1 MKMWKRGLSPIPHC
15 EIGDSPLFHILLDL
29 AKIWRGMWGE
39 STFAALFNMRGM
51 NNNQQWINESG
62 TFFPVSGDTRLLESP
77 GDGVFVVVQISTPMM
92 KRIGLKRIGDKF
104 DFDFK
109 LYELGSEPIIGLV
122 KKTWQ
127 SDTFIEGNKNLG
139 VIFNGIKGTG
149 KTISAKLLCNAI
161 GLPVV
166 IVQNNSDGLLPFLQ
180 SLNFECVVF
189 IDEAEKTFKK
199 GEDDDILLR
208 LIDGVYNA
216 CRRLYV
222 LTTNQLTLNDNLLGR
237 PGRIRYRF
245 EFSNLLPEAIEEYL
259 KDNLR
264 PDLMN
269 QKEKILQQI
278 DLLEISTIDIL
289 KALVDEVNIHGQLPE
304 TPCLNIPVAKF
315 AYEILEFHYL
325 EGIEDK
331 TQVLNFIR
339 TKMSDSGYP
348 SINEWVNKWK
358 SKDDDALDL
367 LTKEFEYVSKNTITS
382 MSSSLWRETNT
393 SMGSIVSE
401 PDADGFFIMR
411 SRYDDS
417 DMLCMFLKR
426 KESPSL
432 YRGMLV

>member
-1 MKMWKRGLSPIPHC
+1 MYIFRYRQI
-15 EIGDSPLFHILLDL
+15 FANL
-29 AKIWRGMWGE
+29 AGIWRFVWGD
-39 STFAALFNMRGM
+39 STFAAMFNDRGM
-51 NNNQQWINESG
+51 NNSQQWINESG

-77 GDGVFVVVQISTPMM
+77 GSGVFVVVQISTPMM
-92 KRIGLKRIGDKF
+92 KRIGLKKIGEKF

-109 LYELGSEPIIGLV
+109 LYELGSDPIIKLV
-122 KKTWQ
+122 KKTWN

-166 IVQNNSDGLLPFLQ
+166 IVQNNGDGLLPFLQ

-216 CRRLYV
+216 CRRLYI

-264 PDLMN
+264 PDMVD

-304 TPCLNIPVAKF
+304 KPCLNIPVAKF
-315 AYEILEFHYL
+315 AYEILKFHYL
-325 EGIEDK
+325 ENVDAK
-331 TQVLNFIR
+331 TEVMNFIR
-339 TKMSDSGYP
+339 SKMAESHYS
-348 SINEWVNKWK
+348 SMNEWINKWE
-358 SKDDDALDL
+358 SNDGEKDAVDL
-367 LTKEFEYVSKNTITS
+367 LSDKFGYVSIHTMTS
-382 MSSSLWRETNT
+382 TSSSLWRDTTT
-393 SMGSIVSE
+393 SMGTITSE
-401 PDADGFFIMR
+401 PDADGFFLMR

-417 DMLCMFLKR
+417 DSLCYLLKK